1 MKIAEDNIRL
11 DIQGYR
17 DNSMK
22 KILMLTSR
30 LPYPPVGGDKLKSY
44 NLLKILSKYYDVHL
58 VTITDE
64 ILDLETEKEL
74 IKFTSKV
81 KIFTKSKYKFYL
93 SALKFLFNK
102 LPIQV
107 NYYYFD
113 DVKNYIDE
121 ISKDMDFAI
130 CTLVRT
136 SEYLKDFQQAKYLDM
151 VDSIGLNYQ
160 RSRENVK
167 SFFWKSIYKVE
178 TDRLLSYEKKS
189 IAEFDNTFFVN
200 KFETE
205 YWSQFGKTTWIPN
218 GVDEKLLS
226 YSKKNNKYKNC
237 IAFFGKMDYQPN
249 IDAVIWFVNNVFK
262 NINKNIKFI
271 IVGTKPTHK
280 LLELTKLHENIEVT
294 GFINDPYEILN
305 SSMLVVAPMQ
315 TGGGIQNKILEAMAL
330 GTINIVSSLGAKPI
344 VGANHN
350 EHLLISD
357 NPHEIVELVNDVY
370 DNPTKYDFIK
380 ENSKKIIEEVYT
392 WTNYEKKLFQMIG
405 EKND

>member
-1 MKIAEDNIRL
+1 MNTKLKVLLI
-11 DIQGYR
+11 
-17 DNSMK
+17 
-22 KILMLTSR
+22 TSR

-44 NLLKILSKYYDVHL
+44 NLLKILSKHYDVHL

-64 ILDLETEKEL
+64 ILDSETEKEL
-74 IKFTSKV
+74 TKFTINTKV
-81 KIFTKSKYKFYL
+81 FTKSKYRFYF

-107 NYYYFD
+107 NYYYFR
-113 DVKNYIDE
+113 DVQNYIDD
-121 ISKDMDFAI
+121 ISRDMDFAI
-130 CTLVRT
+130 STLVRT

-178 TDRLLSYEKKS
+178 TDRLLDYEKKS
-189 IAEFDNTFFVN
+189 IAEFNNTFFVN

-262 NINKNIKFI
+262 NINKDIRFI
-271 IVGTKPTHK
+271 IVGTNPTHK

-294 GFINDPYEILN
+294 GFIDDPYEILN
-305 SSMLVVAPMQ
+305 SSLLVVAPMQ
-315 TGGGIQNKILEAMAL
+315 TGGGIQNKILESMAL

-344 VGANHN
+344 VGAKNG
-350 EHLLISD
+350 EHLFVSDTPEEIINLI
-357 NPHEIVELVNDVY
+357 NEIHINANAYSSMKEKSKNL
-370 DNPTKYDFIK
+370 IK
-380 ENSKKIIEEVYT
+380 EYYT
-392 WTNYEKKLFQMIG
+392 WNNYETKLQEMI
-405 EKND
+405 EKHQ